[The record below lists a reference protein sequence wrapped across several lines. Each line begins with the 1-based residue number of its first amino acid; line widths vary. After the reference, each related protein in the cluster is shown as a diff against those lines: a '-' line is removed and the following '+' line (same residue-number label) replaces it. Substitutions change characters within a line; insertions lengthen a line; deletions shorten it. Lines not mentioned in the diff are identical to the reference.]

1 MVAEEFADTHP
12 GQTTLPLSYRI
23 VKEKDHLAGVSSR

>member
-12 GQTTLPLSYRI
+12 GLSTLPLSYRI
-23 VKEKDHLAGVSSR
+23 VKEKDHLAGVGSK